1 MDKTPEE
8 KLAEEEL
15 AELDEEEALFPDTG
29 PETDDMP
36 DPFADEDSRAHLS
49 DSIHQYLNEIG
60 QIQLMDAEEERETAR
75 KCREGDAAAK
85 EKMINA
91 NLRLVVAIARDYMN
105 HGLSMQDLIQEGNI
119 GLMRAVEKFDYTKGF
134 RFSTY
139 ATWWI
144 RQSMARAIADQAR
157 DIRLPVHMNEILVKI
172 RRVQKELL
180 QELHREPDAEEIAAR
195 LDGISARK
203 VQEILQA
210 ALDTVSLE
218 QPAGDE
224 ESSVLGDFIE
234 DPSAEDPSVYADRE
248 FLREEVMGMLA
259 ELPEREQ
266 IILRMRFGL
275 DDGIPKTLEEVGAAC
290 HVTRERIRQLE
301 ARALRRLKVYYA
313 ARERAADE

>member
-1 MDKTPEE
+1 MDTASEE

-15 AELDEEEALFPDTG
+15 AELDEEEALFPDTE
-29 PETDDMP
+29 PDTEEVP

-75 KCREGDAAAK
+75 RCQEGDAAAK

-91 NLRLVVAIARDYMN
+91 NLRLVVALARDYMN

-119 GLMRAVEKFDYTKGF
+119 GLMWAVEKFDYTKGF

-157 DIRLPVHMNEILVKI
+157 DIRLPVHMNEMLVKI

-248 FLREEVMGMLA
+248 FLREEVAEMLA

-266 IILRMRFGL
+266 IILR
-275 DDGIPKTLEEVGAAC
+275 I
-290 HVTRERIRQLE
+290 RERR
-301 ARALRRLKVYYA
+301 V
-313 ARERAADE
+313 RERV

>member
-1 MDKTPEE
+1 MSTLPEE
-8 KLAEEEL
+8 TLTQE
-15 AELDEEEALFPDTG
+15 ELDEEEALFP
-29 PETDDMP
+29 EEEQAEDDIP
-36 DPFADEDSRAHLS
+36 DPFEDEDSRAHLS

-60 QIQLMDAEEERETAR
+60 QIQLMDADEERETAR
-75 KCREGDAAAK
+75 KCQEGDAAAK

-180 QELHREPDAEEIAAR
+180 QELHREPEPEEIAAK

-203 VQEILQA
+203 VQEVLQA
-210 ALDTVSLE
+210 AMDTVSLE

-224 ESSVLGDFIE
+224 ESSVLSDFIE
-234 DPSAEDPSVYADRE
+234 DPSAEDPSAYADRE
-248 FLREEVMGMLA
+248 FLREEVAEMIA

-266 IILRMRFGL
+266 MILRMRFGL
-275 DDGIPKTLEEVGAAC
+275 DDGTP
-290 HVTRERIRQLE
+290 
-301 ARALRRLKVYYA
+301 
-313 ARERAADE
+313 

>member
-1 MDKTPEE
+1 MSTLPEE
-8 KLAEEEL
+8 TLTQE
-15 AELDEEEALFPDTG
+15 ELDEEEALFP
-29 PETDDMP
+29 EEEQAEDDIP
-36 DPFADEDSRAHLS
+36 DPFEDESSRAHLS

-60 QIQLMDAEEERETAR
+60 QIQLMDADEERETAK
-75 KCREGDAAAK
+75 KCLEGDPAAK

-180 QELHREPDAEEIAAR
+180 QELHREPEPEEIAAK

-203 VQEILQA
+203 VQEVLQA
-210 ALDTVSLE
+210 AMDTVSLE

-224 ESSVLGDFIE
+224 ESSVLSDFIE
-234 DPSAEDPSVYADRE
+234 DPSAEDPSAYADRE
-248 FLREEVMGMLA
+248 FLREEVAEMIA

-266 IILRMRFGL
+266 MILRMRFGL
-275 DDGIPKTLEEVGAAC
+275 DDGTPKTLEEVGAAC

-301 ARALRRLKVYYA
+301 ARALRRLKTNYA
-313 ARERAADE
+313 AREKAVDE

>member
-1 MDKTPEE
+1 MSTLPEE
-8 KLAEEEL
+8 TLTQE
-15 AELDEEEALFPDTG
+15 ELDEEEALFP
-29 PETDDMP
+29 EEEQAEDDIP
-36 DPFADEDSRAHLS
+36 DPFEDEDSRAHLS

-60 QIQLMDAEEERETAR
+60 QIQLMDADEERETAR
-75 KCREGDAAAK
+75 KCQEGDTAAK

-180 QELHREPDAEEIAAR
+180 QELHREPDPEEIAAK
-195 LDGISARK
+195 LEGISARK
-203 VQEILQA
+203 VQEVLQA
-210 ALDTVSLE
+210 AMDTVSLE

-224 ESSVLGDFIE
+224 ESSVLSDFIE
-234 DPSAEDPSVYADRE
+234 DPSAEDPSAYADRE
-248 FLREEVMGMLA
+248 FLREEVAEMIA

-266 IILRMRFGL
+266 MILRMRFGL
-275 DDGIPKTLEEVGAAC
+275 DDGTPKTLEEVGAAC
-290 HVTRERIRQLE
+290 HVTRVIVKQQKGNPLCFFF
-301 ARALRRLKVYYA
+301 LTLFV
-313 ARERAADE
+313 